1 MTMVQAIDRAAQ
13 PPVGAPR
20 VPPATND
27 LVSQLVA
34 AGKIAPVPALPHPA
48 TRVEQP
54 LTDVVADVSIVD
66 RAAKIG
72 RAHV

>member
-48 TRVEQP
+48 T
-54 LTDVVADVSIVD
+54 
-66 RAAKIG
+66 
-72 RAHV
+72 